1 VRCQVSNDMY
11 LYVIECVGVDLVKI
25 GYSADPDHRLT
36 ELQTGNANKLRV
48 AHRVSVDPGRERVL
62 EQRVHQEL
70 SYRRVRGEWFKMS
83 ADQARGVLDHA
94 IIRWHDDPLI

>member
-1 VRCQVSNDMY
+1 MY

-25 GYSADPDHRLT
+25 GYSADPDQRLC
-36 ELQTGNANKLRV
+36 ELQTGNAHQLRV
-48 AHRVSVDPGRERVL
+48 AHRVAVDPGRERVL

-70 SYRRVRGEWFKMS
+70 SYRRVRGEWFEMPAS
-83 ADQARGVLDHA
+83 HAAGMLDYA